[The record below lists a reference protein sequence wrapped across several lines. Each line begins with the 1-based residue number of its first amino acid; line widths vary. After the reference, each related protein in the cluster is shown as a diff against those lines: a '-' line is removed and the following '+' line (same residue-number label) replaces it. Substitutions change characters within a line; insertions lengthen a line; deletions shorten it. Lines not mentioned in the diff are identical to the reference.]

1 MSGTD
6 ELDGHTWCHR
16 YGCGWNALG
25 PAHIYVWSYGREE
38 PIVQRVGLEW
48 SGAACRGLEWS
59 GASVQG
65 VGMVLVNKL

>member
-38 PIVQRVGLEW
+38 PIVQRVGWNGLGQRAGGW
-48 SGAACRGLEWS
+48 NGLGPACRGLEWS
-59 GASVQG
+59 
-65 VGMVLVNKL
+65 